1 MAKLTKW
8 QSVNGWKWDQY
19 VEVCHFAMIKK
30 WQSDTKKMQMDKKDK
45 MDNMDREIFNDGKSR
60 YAEWVND
67 VR

>member
-1 MAKLTKW
+1 
-8 QSVNGWKWDQY
+8 
-19 VEVCHFAMIKK
+19 MIKK
-30 WQSDTKKMQMDKKDK
+30 WQSDTKKMQKDKKDK